1 MAKVTYRTTL
11 LVTVVVLLALT
22 LFGAGLSYWGAE
34 RSRYHLE
41 RSQLAHQVLEGHLR
55 LSSETYQL
63 FKQLADVILI
73 GDADN
78 RLNEQISRSRLEATL
93 NKLRDL
99 IASEVAYVDTPEEL
113 SDEKDELARLALI
126 ERQIAQVLSEFAEVR
141 SLVEQGRERD
151 AWILLSGVL
160 DQSIDKGFNSLI
172 DQSIAGEL
180 AEVEEADRDA
190 SQLLHLLGVLAEM
203 TAIVAVLFAV
213 AGLAVLLRRLR
224 RPIENLVQGTEALAA
239 GNLQHRIA
247 VDGYDEFATLA
258 HSFNEMAGDLERNQR
273 DLRHAR
279 DGLEQTVTER
289 TKELKTANQRLHE
302 LDKTRRRFIAD
313 ISHEL
318 RTPLTVIRG
327 EAEIALRGE
336 TKPSKEYRATLQRVV
351 DQAAHTS
358 RLVEDLLFV
367 ARSEAGGA
375 RLKLEPVALGELVQ
389 HVCEDMVV
397 LAARAQVELEVRDAA
412 DQITVSGDRGRLM
425 QLLIILLEN
434 AIRYSKPGGNIV
446 VDVLPGPGAAVVH
459 VRDQGV
465 GIPPDEVERVFDRF
479 YRGCNAVRQNAEG
492 SGLGLPVAKAIVEA
506 HNGDIHIASVL
517 EEGTKVTVMLPIVG
531 RLKAIA

>member
-1 MAKVTYRTTL
+1 MSKVTYRTTL
-11 LVTVVVLLALT
+11 LVTVVFLLGLT

-41 RSQLAHQVLEGHLR
+41 RSQLAHEVLEGHLR

-78 RLNEQISRSRLEATL
+78 RLDERISRSRLEATI
-93 NKLRDL
+93 NKLRDQ
-99 IASEVAYVDTPEEL
+99 IASEVAYVETDEER

-126 ERQIAQVLSEFAEVR
+126 ERQIEQVLTEFAEVR
-141 SLVEQGRERD
+141 SLVEQGRQTD
-151 AWILLSGVL
+151 AWVLLSGVL
-160 DQSIDKGFNSLI
+160 DQSIDQSFNSLI
-172 DQSIAGEL
+172 DRSIEGEL
-180 AEVEEADRDA
+180 EEVEEADREA
-190 SQLLHLLGVLAEM
+190 SLLLDRLGIVAEI

-213 AGLAVLLRRLR
+213 AGLTVLLRRLR

-239 GNLQHRIA
+239 GNLQHRIS

-258 HSFNEMAGDLERNQR
+258 HSFNAMAGDLERNQR

-279 DGLEQTVTER
+279 DGLEQTVAER
-289 TKELKTANQRLHE
+289 TKELKTANARLNE

-336 TKPSKEYRATLQRVV
+336 TKPSEEYRATLQRVV

-358 RLVEDLLFV
+358 RLVDDLLFV

-389 HVCEDMVV
+389 HVCADMAV
-397 LAARAQVELEVRDAA
+397 LAARAQVELAVRTGTDP
-412 DQITVSGDRGRLM
+412 ITVSGDRGRLK
-425 QLLIILLEN
+425 QLLIILLDN
-434 AIRYSKPGGNIV
+434 AIRYSKPGGNIL
-446 VDVLPGPGAAVVH
+446 VDMLPGPSGAVVH

-465 GIPPDEVERVFDRF
+465 GIPPDELERVFDRF
-479 YRGCNAVRQNAEG
+479 YRGGNAVRQNAEG

-506 HNGDIHIASVL
+506 HNGDIHIESVL
-517 EEGTKVTVMLPIVG
+517 EGGTTVTATLPVAG